1 MYDTNLKDSHFVIRS
16 VDFKDSRPKDLSIT
30 VLQWIYNQQ
39 DNSLASSLVFMI
51 DYDYGTSNSFRWQI

>member
-30 VLQWIYNQQ
+30 VLQ
-39 DNSLASSLVFMI
+39 
-51 DYDYGTSNSFRWQI
+51 